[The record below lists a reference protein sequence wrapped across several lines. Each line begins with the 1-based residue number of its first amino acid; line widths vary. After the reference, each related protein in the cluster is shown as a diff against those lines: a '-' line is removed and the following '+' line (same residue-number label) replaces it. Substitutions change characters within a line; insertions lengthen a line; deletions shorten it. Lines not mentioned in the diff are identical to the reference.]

1 VILPS
6 FYIAVIG
13 FHYEVVPDEL
23 AITMKNSIIGIPF
36 PPLIEAM
43 LMEITI
49 ELIREA
55 GVRLPKPIGQTIG
68 IVGGLVIGDA
78 VVKAG
83 LISNVLIVVVAV
95 TAVASF
101 VLPSFEMTSTI
112 RMLRFPLMFMAS
124 MFGFIGISFG
134 LSIVLMNLCRLESLG
149 VPYLSPVAPFNWQ
162 DLKDTV
168 IRLPMWMYK
177 KRPVY
182 LNPKKKEQIENL
194 RGWKNQDEK

>member
-1 VILPS
+1 
-6 FYIAVIG
+6 
-13 FHYEVVPDEL
+13 
-23 AITMKNSIIGIPF
+23 
-36 PPLIEAM
+36 
-43 LMEITI
+43 MEITI